1 MHGPGLLRVWRTWR
15 CGLEHPSFPASSLE
29 AAAPLEVSAARV
41 CSIIHE
47 TFEINERGETG
58 HQVDAIV
65 TVPVHV
71 GHEKVAVALLHA
83 RVKTPDPGA
92 VSLKYGVSG
101 TP

>member
-1 MHGPGLLRVWRTWR
+1 MASNIHHFLRQV
-15 CGLEHPSFPASSLE
+15 LKLQPQ
-29 AAAPLEVSAARV
+29 EVSAAKV
-41 CSIIHE
+41 CGIIRE
-47 TFEINERGETG
+47 TFEINENALETG

-83 RVKTPDPGA
+83 RVTTPDPGA
-92 VSLKYGVSG
+92 VSLKYGVRG

>member
-1 MHGPGLLRVWRTWR
+1 MGQGSCACGGPGGVASNINHFLRQVLKLQPDWKSLLQ
-15 CGLEHPSFPASSLE
+15 ES
-29 AAAPLEVSAARV
+29 V
-41 CSIIHE
+41 CIIRE